1 MEMWTKKTIYL
12 IRHGESVW
20 NKAQK
25 DKDAVAMLS
34 AKDHPLNKA
43 GKEQAEGLQ
52 VAASLAVSLHRIE
65 HSNPHH
71 TLNPNSTERTPSL
84 ILTPTPSRTPTPP
97 QVNLT
102 PTP

>member
-52 VAASLAVSLHRIE
+52 VSSKPGRVASSH
-65 HSNPHH
+65 
-71 TLNPNSTERTPSL
+71 
-84 ILTPTPSRTPTPP
+84 
-97 QVNLT
+97 
-102 PTP
+102 